1 MRVGHKYIAPLFDP
15 AQSSCAICC
24 HPSKVEEIR
33 EEFNRWVWKG
43 TALPLIL
50 TIKRYC
56 CAHHNVMLYQT
67 FVITPLQKSLHSFR
81 SSSVRQAM
89 TEIFS
94 ISEDDLHGHVQ
105 VWNSFTTFIVFRY
118 CPRRF
123 TVTWISS
130 AQAFKVVLVNCKGNL
145 TKYSRWEGR
154 LGGNL
159 EAELYCNFFIVVW
172 KPIKRCG
179 QPKLWTFDKS
189 NMVKVHS
196 LSVHKIINRLRV
208 FFCFFVT
215 SVSASPLVR

>member
-33 EEFNRWVWKG
+33 EEFNRWVWKE

-67 FVITPLQKSLHSFR
+67 FVITPLEKSLHSFR
-81 SSSVRQAM
+81 SSSVRQAK

-94 ISEDDLHGHVQ
+94 ISGNDLHGHVQ

-123 TVTWISS
+123 TVTWIPS

-154 LGGNL
+154 LGDNL
-159 EAELYCNFFIVVW
+159 EAELYCNFLSWYGNQSSDV
-172 KPIKRCG
+172 
-179 QPKLWTFDKS
+179 D
-189 NMVKVHS
+189 S
-196 LSVHKIINRLRV
+196 LIFEPSMSQMWSKFTRFQYTRL
-208 FFCFFVT
+208 
-215 SVSASPLVR
+215 LID